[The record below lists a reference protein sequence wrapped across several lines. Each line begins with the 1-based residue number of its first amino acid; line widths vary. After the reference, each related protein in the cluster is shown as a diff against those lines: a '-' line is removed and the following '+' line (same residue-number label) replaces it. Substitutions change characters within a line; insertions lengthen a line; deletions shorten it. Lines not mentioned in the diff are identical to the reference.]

1 MLEKKLFDI
10 EKDVT
15 QLSEIDINKNLKQQI
30 FGRFKVIA
38 LFFKAYSGTGDSGL
52 SD

>member
-1 MLEKKLFDI
+1 MLEKNFSTLI
-10 EKDVT
+10 

-38 LFFKAYSGTGDSGL
+38 LFFKAFSGIGDSGL